1 MKNVNA
7 KNFSS
12 VTNQIT
18 AIERYETKKLNMST
32 LDKIAEW
39 RYRCNVFFLW
49 IWRRTNDFVQM
60 FSLFGNMSL
69 KLCLSF

>member
-32 LDKIAEW
+32 LDKNAIVTM
-39 RYRCNVFFLW
+39 VFRKYDVTPTILLEL
-49 IWRRTNDFVQM
+49 
-60 FSLFGNMSL
+60 SLRVATL
-69 KLCLSF
+69 